1 MIMFK
6 RNKSI
11 GELVA
16 ELTELLNKHGLTEI
30 EYEKEGKRI
39 RISNSKAAPAASP
52 AAPAGVPAN
61 SPTASAIAATSCPLP
76 ENFANAVKS
85 PMVGVLYLKPEPG
98 ARDFVVEGQKVKKGD
113 TLCLIEAMKTFNP
126 LKAPAD
132 GTLKKILVKDSET
145 VEYDQPLFVIE

>member
-1 MIMFK
+1 MFLK
-6 RNKSI
+6 KK
-11 GELVA
+11 GVAELVA
-16 ELTELLNKHGLTEI
+16 ELTELLNRHGLTEI
-30 EYEKEGKRI
+30 EYEWGGKRI
-39 RISNSKAAPAASP
+39 RISNSKGHAAPFAQAQS
-52 AAPAGVPAN
+52 GIPAN
-61 SPTASAIAATSCPLP
+61 SPTASAISATSCPLP
-76 ENFANAVKS
+76 ENFADAVKS

-98 ARDFVVEGQKVKKGD
+98 ARDFVVEGQHVKKGD